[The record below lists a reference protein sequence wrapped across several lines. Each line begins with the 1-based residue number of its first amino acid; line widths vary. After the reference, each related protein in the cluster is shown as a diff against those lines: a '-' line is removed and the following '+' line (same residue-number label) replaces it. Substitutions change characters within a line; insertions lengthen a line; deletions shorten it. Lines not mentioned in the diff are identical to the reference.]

1 MGFASGQIKIHSSS
15 KKLLNSHFLSKLDL
29 KENLQHMSQATQLP
43 FPSFSEEEKI
53 ELPNEPRLLFIRV
66 SLDIAM
72 HQDNELRR
80 LVNSN
85 DPADARQALAI
96 LQAEANGVPEKELI
110 SLCWGHQNA
119 SYQLLHTEADS
130 DAFSY
135 SDEDLFFAQR
145 SSKSRAKLKCTSWS
159 YIFLI

>member
-1 MGFASGQIKIHSSS
+1 
-15 KKLLNSHFLSKLDL
+15 
-29 KENLQHMSQATQLP
+29 MSQATQLP

-85 DPADARQALAI
+85 DPADAHQALAI

-135 SDEDLFFAQR
+135 
-145 SSKSRAKLKCTSWS
+145 
-159 YIFLI
+159 